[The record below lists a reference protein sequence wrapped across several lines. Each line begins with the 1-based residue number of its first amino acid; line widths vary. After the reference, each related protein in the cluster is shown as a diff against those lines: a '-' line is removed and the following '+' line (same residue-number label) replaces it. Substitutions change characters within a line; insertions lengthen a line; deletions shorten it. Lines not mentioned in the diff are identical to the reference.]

1 MNREDYLQMRITK
14 QFDLLILY
22 KYYTN
27 KNKRQNIEFNIFQQT
42 FPIFLQSNI
51 RGITDKLD
59 SEFKIDVLYDVDG
72 KELRFY

>member
-14 QFDLLILY
+14 QFDLLTLY

-51 RGITDKLD
+51 RKITDKLD
-59 SEFKIDVLYDVDG
+59 
-72 KELRFY
+72 

>member
-14 QFDLLILY
+14 QFDLLTLY

-27 KNKRQNIEFNIFQQT
+27 KNKGQNIEFNIFQQT

-51 RGITDKLD
+51 RKITDKLD